1 MIDRIDRVITRAG
14 WWLIIGGALYV
25 AAHLIAANL
34 ELAARIVG
42 LAIAALFIVGGLLG
56 RVKVQ

>member
-1 MIDRIDRVITRAG
+1 VERIDRAITRAG
-14 WWLIIGGALYV
+14 WWLIVLGAAYV

-34 ELAARIVG
+34 ELTARIVG